1 MGHSSAV
8 TLAEISASKQKA
20 IRNLRSWRRFH
31 YRKRRGELPLLARVD
46 RYPDA
51 VFVAGCQRSGTTMLT
66 RLVANSVGFRP
77 LRLTHDDELDAA
89 LILCGEVDLP
99 SDVRYCFQ
107 TTYLNERFHEYRR
120 LRRQHRL
127 VWVVRNPNSV
137 VYSMVYNWSRFA
149 LNELYAGC
157 CNGANWPTAMTL
169 EVGWPFGPSQIE
181 KAARA
186 YAAKTSQIFKI
197 LQLVD
202 RRQVMLVH
210 YDDLVR
216 KPRPLLERLF
226 EFVGGTF
233 QDEYVAAVRS
243 DSAGKASGLS
253 EVARQTIQTIAEPT
267 YRECLTLI

>member
-8 TLAEISASKQKA
+8 TSAEVDASQQTA
-20 IRNLRSWRRFH
+20 IRALRSWRRFH
-31 YRKRRGELPLLARVD
+31 YRKRRGEQPLLATVD
-46 RYPDA
+46 RYPNA

-66 RLVANSVGFRP
+66 RLVANSAGFRP
-77 LRLTHDDELDAA
+77 LCLTHDDELDAA

-107 TTYLNERFHEYRR
+107 TTYLNERFHEYRS

-127 VWVVRNPNSV
+127 VWVVRNPYSV

-157 CNGANWPTAMTL
+157 CDGANQPTAMAL
-169 EVGWPFGPSQIE
+169 EVGWPFGPPQIE

-216 KPRPLLERLF
+216 EPRPLLERLF
-226 EFVGGTF
+226 GFVGGKF
-233 QDEYVAAVRS
+233 QDEHVAAVRS

-253 EVARQTIQTIAEPT
+253 ADARQMIETIAEPT